1 MIKINGNELSLTQ
14 IFQVCQKHESV
25 SMDDVAIKRV
35 NSSRHTLER
44 LQEKGDPIYGINT
57 GFGTFSNCKISTRDT
72 ELLNRN
78 LIISHAGGFGEPL
91 PKEIVRA
98 AMLIR
103 ANTLVKGYSGV
114 RVHLIQIIL
123 DMLNND
129 LTPIVKSQGS
139 LGSSGDLCMLAQ
151 LALVIS
157 KNHEDKDDESGLAE
171 YQGIVLTG
179 KEAMRKAKIKRI
191 QLLAKEGLAM
201 INGATFSAAIAA
213 LTVIKSL
220 FAINVAN
227 HACAL
232 TLESMMGKSAP
243 FDPRVHE
250 ARGLSGQKSIAI
262 DILKLIEGS
271 RLINS
276 GQQVQDPYSLR
287 CVPQIHGAILDTYE
301 YVKDIIE
308 KEVNAATDNPLIF
321 DSDVISGGN
330 FHGEPIAL
338 GMDFLTI
345 ALTELGAISERRIFL
360 LTDASMNNGL
370 PHMLVGISATQ
381 GLNSGMMIPQYTA
394 ASLVLENR
402 TLATPDSIQ
411 SLPTSANQEDHNA
424 NSLTAGRH
432 AYQVLQNT
440 LYVLTIELFV
450 SVRALQIR
458 LLQNPEKS
466 LGSTTQKLFDKINTL
481 MPYTAEDRLWGKEID
496 TLYGKLINGEMI

>member
-14 IFQVCQKHESV
+14 IIQVCQNHENV
-25 SMDDVAIKRV
+25 SMDEDAIKKV
-35 NSSRHTLER
+35 SSSRHTLEE
-44 LQEKGDPIYGINT
+44 LQDKGDPIYGINT
-57 GFGTFSNCKISTRDT
+57 GFGTFSTCQITRQDT

-78 LIISHAGGFGEPL
+78 LIISHAGGVGEPL
-91 PKEIVRA
+91 PKEIVKA

-103 ANTLVKGYSGV
+103 ANTLAKGYSGV
-114 RVHLIQIIL
+114 RVNLIQILL

-129 LTPIVKSQGS
+129 LTPVVKSQGS

-157 KNHEDKDDESGLAE
+157 KNQDDNENESGLAE

-179 KEAMRKAKIKRI
+179 KAAMRKAGIERI
-191 QLLAKEGLAM
+191 QLLAKEGLAL
-201 INGATFSAAIAA
+201 INGATFSAAIAV
-213 LTVIKSL
+213 LTVIKSI

-232 TLESMMGKSAP
+232 TLEAMMGKNAP
-243 FDPRVHE
+243 FDPRVQE
-250 ARGLSGQKSIAI
+250 VRGLKGQKLIAN

-271 RLINS
+271 SLINGS
-276 GQQVQDPYSLR
+276 QHVQDPYSLR

-301 YVKDIIE
+301 YVRDIIE

-330 FHGEPIAL
+330 FHGEPIAF

-345 ALTELGAISERRIFL
+345 ALTELGAISERRIFQ
-360 LTDASMNNGL
+360 LTDASLSKGL
-370 PHMLVGISATQ
+370 PHMLVGVNAAR

-424 NSLTAGRH
+424 NSFTAGRH

-440 LYVLTIELFV
+440 LYILTIELFV
-450 SVRALQIR
+450 AVRALQIR
-458 LLQNPEKS
+458 LLQNPEKAM
-466 LGSTTQKLFDKINTL
+466 GSNIQKIFDKINL
-481 MPYTAEDRLWGKEID
+481 LFPYTAEDRLWGKDIDCLYRKLLGGEI
-496 TLYGKLINGEMI
+496 I